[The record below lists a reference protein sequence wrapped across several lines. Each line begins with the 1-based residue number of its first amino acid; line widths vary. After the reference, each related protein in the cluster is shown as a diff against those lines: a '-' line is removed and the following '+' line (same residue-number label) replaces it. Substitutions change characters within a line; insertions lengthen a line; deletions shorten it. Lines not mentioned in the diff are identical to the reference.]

1 MWIPKINSK
10 IINFTNILCLFLISI
25 WFVKNIL
32 ISGCAIYPVSFTCIN
47 KLPWHNTDNK
57 SFLSPNQVALA
68 SEAWAKNWNTYYKKE
83 KIQGKNIEKINS
95 QKKYIKNFFWLN
107 EWSQDHG
114 KFILKKIFPYMVVI
128 LILYIFCRKK
138 ISTNKISGNNK
149 LFLILFSIN
158 LLALIL
164 WFIKFPIMRYGLA
177 YIYIQIFLI
186 FYFLFKNKYF
196 KKLKFIIILSLFI
209 FLSKNFIKIIN
220 NFDNTIYPEFYK
232 QTEYFEY
239 KENNF
244 ITYYTKE
251 NELCGYYKSPCTNY
265 VENLENV
272 ETKEYLS
279 YRFYSLKD
287 N

>member
-1 MWIPKINSK
+1 M
-10 IINFTNILCLFLISI
+10 
-25 WFVKNIL
+25 
-32 ISGCAIYPVSFTCIN
+32 
-47 KLPWHNTDNK
+47 
-57 SFLSPNQVALA
+57 
-68 SEAWAKNWNTYYKKE
+68 
-83 KIQGKNIEKINS
+83 
-95 QKKYIKNFFWLN
+95 
-107 EWSQDHG
+107 
-114 KFILKKIFPYMVVI
+114 
-128 LILYIFCRKK
+128 
-138 ISTNKISGNNK
+138 
-149 LFLILFSIN
+149 
-158 LLALIL
+158 
-164 WFIKFPIMRYGLA
+164 
-177 YIYIQIFLI
+177 
-186 FYFLFKNKYF
+186 
-196 KKLKFIIILSLFI
+196 FI